1 MTAVDTSLP
10 QGASQSG
17 DLRRKAGL
25 AVAAAWLLT
34 HLWLASPLP
43 YLLAGVVG
51 QGVVVNTTQERG
63 LLVGFALAL
72 AFLLFEPRRLKL
84 PPAAD
89 LGLAALAAYAGSFIT
104 WHYDHLALNPLDPGG
119 FALGVAFVGLV
130 LLLLASLRVFGWF
143 GAALI
148 ALLACIH
155 LAPLAFG
162 LPLPVRHGKPDA
174 LLSLHWFSTESVFG
188 LPLGLWGV
196 TGFFFVVLGC
206 AYDVLGYGRRVA
218 RTALRPL
225 PPEAPV
231 EVLAQDNRVARR
243 LWALA
248 FFFFVSDASLLY
260 GPDELLAFANVAP
273 PLLLGFLLYLTFLAV
288 TWRSRRAATET
299 GRARRL
305 SLGAG
310 GMLFGFAAILSLLPI
325 VVTAVAYGLVGG
337 SGLPRFVNPS
347 AWLLLLLV
355 LAILLTVP
363 ALRAAD
369 SSGRDRWLA
378 ATALLPTALFLWQLT
393 VVRMSPSTSAF
404 YAAVLML
411 AVMALRCIVRSR
423 GGEGGSAAR
432 RFRQEAFLPLCHAT
446 ARVMVRVV
454 ILAAL
459 YGMVITFAYYG
470 VTLLEVLLD

>member
-1 MTAVDTSLP
+1 MPILA
-10 QGASQSG
+10 G
-17 DLRRKAGL
+17 DDKGLRRRIGL
-25 AVAAAWLLT
+25 GVAVAWMLT
-34 HLWLASPLP
+34 HLWIASPLP

-51 QGVVVNTTQERG
+51 QEVLLNTTQQRG

-89 LGLAALAAYAGSFIT
+89 LILAAVAAYAGSFIT
-104 WHYDHLALNPLDPGG
+104 WHYHHLALNPLDPGG
-119 FALGVAFVGLV
+119 FALAVACVGLAM
-130 LLLLASLRVFGWF
+130 LLLASLRVFGWF

-148 ALLACIH
+148 VLLACIH

-162 LPLPVRHGKPDA
+162 LPLPARLGNPSA
-174 LLSLHWFSTESVFG
+174 LLNRHWFSTDSVFG
-188 LPLGLWGV
+188 LPLGLWGMM
-196 TGFFFVVLGC
+196 GFFFVVLGC
-206 AYDVLGYGRRVA
+206 AYDVLGYGRRVV

-225 PPEAPV
+225 PPEAPL
-231 EVLAQDNRVARR
+231 ETLAQDSRVARR

-248 FFFFVSDASLLY
+248 FFFFVSDAVLLY

-273 PLLLGFLLYLTFLAV
+273 PLLLGFLLFLIFLAV
-288 TWRSRRAATET
+288 AWWSRRAGTET
-299 GRARRL
+299 ARARRL
-305 SLGAG
+305 SRGVG

-325 VVTAVAYGLVGG
+325 AVTAAAYGLAGG
-337 SGLPRFVNPS
+337 AGLSHFVNPS
-347 AWLLLLLV
+347 AWLLLLLI

-369 SSGRDRWLA
+369 SAERDRWLA
-378 ATALLPTALFLWQLT
+378 ATALLPAALFLWQLT
-393 VVRMSPSTSAF
+393 LVGMSPPTSAF

-411 AVMALRCIVRSR
+411 AVMALRSFVESRSA
-423 GGEGGSAAR
+423 GGCSAAR
-432 RFRQEAFLPLCHAT
+432 CFRQEALLPLCYAT

-459 YGMVITFAYYG
+459 YGMVIPFAYYG
-470 VTLLEVLLD
+470 VAALEVLLS